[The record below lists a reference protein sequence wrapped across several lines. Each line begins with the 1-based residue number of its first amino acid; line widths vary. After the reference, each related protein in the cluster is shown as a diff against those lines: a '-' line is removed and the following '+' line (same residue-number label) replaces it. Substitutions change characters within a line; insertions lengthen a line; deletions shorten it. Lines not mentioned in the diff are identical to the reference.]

1 MEHKDA
7 ITHTDQSLEDS
18 MDTSTNKTTLKH
30 VAAKI
35 EWMHYLQ
42 KDGYVSYDQLV
53 SMALKIEV
61 DEYYVR
67 SKCQLILKET
77 RIKRNVRQKKD
88 KLRKELYDLCNSYGS
103 RKVFKQVSKH
113 SKVRDEEFIKFV
125 VDMQSGN
132 QTFEAHPRRS
142 KCVLLMEIISK
153 RDGKVNYDRYY
164 AYHILFVS
172 IREYY
177 ARQKLLDIV
186 PGYLRRSGLVDLDCM
201 NLIMA
206 FYDKRD
212 IMNKVSSDKV
222 IQTINE
228 SDADI
233 DRMIAVAQFDNS
245 YTVTNT
251 RIGSEIV
258 KANRNTLSGYL

>member
-1 MEHKDA
+1 MLDK
-7 ITHTDQSLEDS
+7 
-18 MDTSTNKTTLKH
+18 
-30 VAAKI
+30 
-35 EWMHYLQ
+35 
-42 KDGYVSYDQLV
+42 
-53 SMALKIEV
+53 
-61 DEYYVR
+61 
-67 SKCQLILKET
+67 
-77 RIKRNVRQKKD
+77 KKD

-153 RDGKVNYDRYY
+153 RNGKVNYDRYFT
-164 AYHILFVS
+164 YHILFVS

-245 YTVTNT
+245 YTVTNKKT
-251 RIGSEIV
+251 IEKYFNEGPIEIKSRGV
-258 KANRNTLSGYL
+258 VVDFKFKRFKKSFYTVINPNVRFAYEQEYSLLFMMVRFQSVHLPHTLFVSSDDLSTIKK